1 MEKTELTQMQRLQAF
16 ATKKVKHS
24 SMLAFA
30 DIVVINVGA
39 PPVPHYPK
47 IKDENGANVKDSN
60 GKDKRAEQLDGY
72 TFTFAE
78 YGTAKMIKVVL
89 PAKCQDQLV
98 LLRPYKISGL
108 GYDIR
113 NANMLFLEKDVKISN
128 F

>member
-16 ATKKVKHS
+16 ATKKVKHT

-30 DIVVINVGA
+30 NIVVINVGVPSA
-39 PPVPHYPK
+39 PHYPK
-47 IKDENGANVKDSN
+47 IKDANGDNVKDSD
-60 GKDKRAEQLDGY
+60 GKDKRAEHADGC

-78 YGTAKMIKVVL
+78 YGTAKMVKVVL
-89 PAKCQDQLV
+89 PVKYQDQLG

-113 NANMLFLEKDVKISN
+113 NANMVFIEKDAKISN